1 MKLQHQLANRNE
13 RNLSMADW
21 RLQTDDDL
29 WEVPFIV
36 WTSNEFKERF
46 PEKIDALR
54 RASRLPL
61 QSDQL
66 LYGILSFCGV
76 EGLGNKPCENFLD
89 PTFKC
94 REKRMINGG
103 KTVYNPK

>member
-1 MKLQHQLANRNE
+1 
-13 RNLSMADW
+13 MADW